1 MSAGYDEQSVPV
13 IMSSHSGESEAE
25 REARRISRQRKVV
38 GGLGITFVGIAVF
51 LLAPDLTGP
60 LINDLP
66 YFVVSLGSLY
76 LGGILLG
83 VGFGERRART

>member
-1 MSAGYDEQSVPV
+1 MSSGYDGGSVPGA
-13 IMSSHSGESEAE
+13 MTSNPAGPEAD

-38 GGLGITFVGIAVF
+38 GGLGVTFVGIAVF

-60 LINDLP
+60 LVQDLP

-76 LGGILLG
+76 VGGILLG

>member
-1 MSAGYDEQSVPV
+1 
-13 IMSSHSGESEAE
+13 MSSNSTAADAE
-25 REARRISRQRKVV
+25 REARRISRQKKVV

-60 LINDLP
+60 LVADLP

-76 LGGILLG
+76 VGGILLG
-83 VGFGERRART
+83 VGFGERRTRS